1 MAISSKSPSVRATEV
16 TVSFSDSINLVKDQV
31 RWSPKGVSLLT
42 KWHFA
47 EGAEVEFAFDHRG
60 KRYCCSGVVVA
71 CHPLRQPAG
80 CFETVLYFVDTPC
93 TQLQK
98 AACAC
103 HLARDGDAPRR
114 EMSPATEAH
123 LQNGTQPRELHRV
136 REGQVRGHNGRG

>member
-1 MAISSKSPSVRATEV
+1 MSISSKSQSARETQV
-16 TVSFSDSINLVKDQV
+16 TVSFSDSISLVKDQV

-47 EGAEVEFAFDHRG
+47 EGVEVEFAFDHLG
-60 KRYCCSGVVVA
+60 KRHCCAGVVVA
-71 CHPLRQPAG
+71 CHPLRHPAG

-103 HLARDGDAPRR
+103 QLAQDGHSSQQETSSATDDTTRSGTQRHLHRIRDGQDR
-114 EMSPATEAH
+114 S
-123 LQNGTQPRELHRV
+123 
-136 REGQVRGHNGRG
+136 HNGRG